1 MQTPIIPIERASE
14 KTVMA
19 LIESGILYV
28 DAEGIHVTEKTGPRH
43 ESVRPKTNKFVCL
56 L

>member
-28 DAEGIHVTEKTGPRH
+28 DDQGLHVTEKQAPALPAEGL
-43 ESVRPKTNKFVCL
+43 SKT
-56 L
+56 